1 MIHNLGARGGKRRV
15 TSVLSKGIQSRAWGQ
30 RCGALWMFKVKR
42 VPSAPRCWALALRAR
57 SMASLRGR
65 IQASAPAKQ
74 FRSQG
79 TARGP
84 VGSPESQE
92 MEVKFQSLCA
102 K

>member
-1 MIHNLGARGGKRRV
+1 MLWGPV
-15 TSVLSKGIQSRAWGQ
+15 DIQSEAGTS
-30 RCGALWMFKVKR
+30 
-42 VPSAPRCWALALRAR
+42 SAPRCWALALRAR

-84 VGSPESQE
+84 VGSSESQE
-92 MEVKFQSLCA
+92 MEVKFQSLRA
-102 K
+102 N